1 MLAELRLVVC
11 DDSQKAL
18 QLVNSKSSL
27 EYIVVIESI
36 NDEVRRQTSEL
47 GIKLLS
53 LEELKE
59 IGRKHLKN
67 PVVRFIFSKLI
78 KHVLKYFYFILLAT

>member
-53 LEELKE
+53 LEEFKE

-67 PVVRFIFSKLI
+67 PVVRFIL
-78 KHVLKYFYFILLAT
+78 YN

>member
-67 PVVRFIFSKLI
+67 PVVRFIL
-78 KHVLKYFYFILLAT
+78 YN